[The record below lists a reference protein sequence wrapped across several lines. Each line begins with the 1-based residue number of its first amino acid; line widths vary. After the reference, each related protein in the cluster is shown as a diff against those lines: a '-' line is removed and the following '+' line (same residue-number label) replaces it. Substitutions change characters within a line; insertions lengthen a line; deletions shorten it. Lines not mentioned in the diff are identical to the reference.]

1 MIETL
6 WNKHFSYSL
15 KENQAY
21 MTKTSFASALMEY
34 HNSNPLDAE
43 VVANIVDIRKMALE
57 ELKHPD
63 TISDINNN
71 KITRSE
77 LWRSAFIVGGIAV
90 KELK

>member
-43 VVANIVDIRKMALE
+43 VVAKLADIKKEYE
-57 ELKHPD
+57 EKFFTEMEYP
-63 TISDINNN
+63 NNE
-71 KITRSE
+71 KIPVLFTAKRRAE
-77 LWRSAFIVGGIAV
+77 LWVWILSKFS
-90 KELK
+90 E